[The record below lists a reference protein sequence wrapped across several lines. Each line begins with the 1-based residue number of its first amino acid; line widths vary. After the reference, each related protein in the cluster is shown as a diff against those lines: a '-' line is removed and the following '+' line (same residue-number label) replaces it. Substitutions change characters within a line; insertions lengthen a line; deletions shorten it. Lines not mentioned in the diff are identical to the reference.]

1 MKNIFFILLLFL
13 MSCKPAISQEVYAK
27 FGENFTKFKYKNTY
41 GENSI
46 KFYAL
51 PSLAFE
57 AGLSFYLNRKENL
70 LLNSSLIYNQYNA
83 EAFIHEKQY
92 NWKAN
97 YIGFQNTASFKFFEA
112 WTSLNLK
119 GKLGFNVSHI
129 ISGTQNNNNIV
140 HDLTKEKE
148 FKGIFIQPLAGLEVA
163 YVISDLVYISFDINK
178 MMGFNT
184 VNNPEKLSFSTNQFL
199 IGFHFLPR

>member
-1 MKNIFFILLLFL
+1 MKSNTIGRLIIL
-13 MSCKPAISQEVYAK
+13 V
-27 FGENFTKFKYKNTY
+27 
-41 GENSI
+41 
-46 KFYAL
+46 
-51 PSLAFE
+51 
-57 AGLSFYLNRKENL
+57 
-70 LLNSSLIYNQYNA
+70 
-83 EAFIHEKQY
+83 
-92 NWKAN
+92 
-97 YIGFQNTASFKFFEA
+97 FQNTASFKFFEA